1 MPAMTTPCPH
11 ALLAILITI
20 TCLSHC
26 MHAVAC
32 GSGGIASY
40 ADLATLNALTSCA
53 VFNAPLSISLPTVT
67 SYTAYNLS
75 YVSTV
80 NGTLSLTFG
89 SSNSAPYSLHFQFST
104 LAAVFG
110 NLAIVIN
117 GHAENL
123 TFNALSYVSG
133 SISVVSNGVLMAMSF
148 LGATPLV
155 IGGSLQVSSSASQT
169 SSIGTVSVAQLG
181 SVVGDVSI
189 SAQSGPIS
197 GVTIVG
203 SNLTVSGTLRVSTS
217 VFANSN
223 IGPVTVSGINSLG
236 AISVG
241 TGLNN
246 IGNVQISGPSFSVTG
261 SITLQTASNSG
272 AITSVAI
279 SGLSSVGS
287 DLDIHSHAGAIGP
300 VTINN
305 QTTSCATT
313 SLAVAGNVIIQTN
326 VRFNL

>member
-1 MPAMTTPCPH
+1 MTTACPH
-11 ALLAILITI
+11 ALLAVLVTI

-26 MHAVAC
+26 VRAVAC

-80 NGTLSLTFG
+80 NGTLSFSYG
-89 SSNSAPYSLHFQFST
+89 SSSNEDARSLSFSF
-104 LAAVFG
+104 LALTSIFG
-110 NLAIVIN
+110 DLAIVIN
-117 GHAENL
+117 GRVTML

-133 SISVVSNGVLMAMSF
+133 SISVVSNGILMAMSF